1 MRNDDFEHD
10 SYRSGYL
17 DYEEINRIVAQKMVG
32 CISWMVLGL
41 LVTGIAAFLVW
52 SNDSLAMMIYGNN
65 LFYPL
70 IFVEV
75 GLVFVFSM
83 MTMRASA
90 GTLRVMFLV
99 YAAVSGLTLS
109 VIGYAYTMESII
121 SVFLGTIV
129 YYICLAAYGYFTRD
143 NLGRYLPYVVG
154 GLIALIVVSLINLFL
169 KNNAVYWIL
178 SYAGVIIFSAFTAI
192 DMNRIRQRFTAYAM
206 EDNTILN
213 RIQIAGAL
221 TLYLDFI
228 NLFLYLLR
236 IFGKKR

>member
-10 SYRSGYL
+10 SYRAGYL

-52 SNDSLAMMIYGNN
+52 SNESLAMMIYVNN

>member
-10 SYRSGYL
+10 SYREGYL
-17 DYEEINRIVAQKMVG
+17 DYVEINRILAQKMVG

-90 GTLRVMFLV
+90 GTLRIMFLV